1 MSSLDCGVWCCLTGR
16 LVSFLDWC
24 VTQVLWY
31 WAGVLGAAVLA
42 DHAVLFLDWCARCY
56 NTGGSVSF
64 LDCVPGAVVLAD

>member
-1 MSSLDCGVWCCLTGR
+1 MLPYRPISVISG
-16 LVSFLDWC
+16 LVCHSGAL
-24 VTQVLWY
+24 VLADQCRF